1 MALRPPPL
9 DRLLFALLLGLL
21 ALLAPGLAT
30 AQTDTTPPT
39 GLVDAATQMVTSHT
53 DVQTGAYVL
62 RLSNVSP
69 RDGSFDVDMWLW
81 FRWKGADVRP
91 DLTFELA
98 NGVISSRSE
107 SQVEDDGGVNYATV
121 RVQATIYHDFDVRRF
136 PLDNHVIT
144 IELED
149 AELNDTQLT
158 YTVDEG
164 IALDPAVNVAG
175 WRVALQSPSVAA
187 HVYNTNY
194 GLRSAEA
201 AGGTYSRFTLPI
213 TLDRMSYGPLFKSF
227 WISALAVLL
236 GLLAFL
242 IKADDLDARFGMG
255 VGSIFAASANAFV
268 ITDSLPPTTAVTLAE
283 QINLIAVG
291 VIFTSVFISIWSLR
305 LRYKDRED
313 ASLRLDRTAMW
324 TLGALYLALNL
335 LVMTVDL
342 S

>member
-1 MALRPPPL
+1 MT
-9 DRLLFALLLGLL
+9 ALLRYALVLL
-21 ALLAPGLAT
+21 LSLLPLSVT
-30 AQTDTTPPT
+30 AQTVPS
-39 GLVDAATQMVTSHT
+39 GLVAGAAQAVTSHT
-53 DVQTGAYVL
+53 EVQAGAYIL
-62 RLSNVSP
+62 RLSHVSP

-91 DLTFELA
+91 DQTFELA

-107 SQVEDDGGVNYATV
+107 SQVEDDGGTNYATV
-121 RVQATIYHDFDVRRF
+121 RVQATIYHDFDVRRY
-136 PLDNHVIT
+136 PLDNHVIS

-158 YTVDEG
+158 YVVDQG
-164 IALDPAVNVAG
+164 IALDPAVDVAG
-175 WRVALQSPSVAA
+175 WKVALQPPSVAP

-194 GLRSAEA
+194 GLRSADA
-201 AGGTYSRFTLPI
+201 AGGTYSRFTMPI
-213 TLDRMSYGPLFKSF
+213 SLDRMSYGPLFKAF

-268 ITDSLPPTTAVTLAE
+268 ISDALPPTTAVTLAE

-291 VIFTSVFISIWSLR
+291 VIFTSVFVSIWSLR
-305 LRYKDRED
+305 LRYKDREE
-313 ASLRLDRTAMW
+313 ASLRLDRNAMW
-324 TLGALYLALNL
+324 ILGLIYLALNF